1 LLANRFRQP
10 TLSVLAHRVRQ
21 QAGSYRTAARHL
33 IVPTLCVDMHPRTV
47 SVHLKL
53 NPVLLDETHS
63 TVGPASAGKRPV
75 STRHF
80 RGVTPDAFPA
90 KAGPT
95 NPGKTRNTL
104 DFAGD
109 TGRFPG

>member
-1 LLANRFRQP
+1 MLANRFRQP

-33 IVPTLCVDMHPRTV
+33 IVPTLCVGMHPGTLC
-47 SVHLKL
+47 VHRKL
-53 NPVLLDETHS
+53 NPALLDETHS

-75 STRHF
+75 LIRSILRC
-80 RGVTPDAFPA
+80 
-90 KAGPT
+90 
-95 NPGKTRNTL
+95 
-104 DFAGD
+104 D